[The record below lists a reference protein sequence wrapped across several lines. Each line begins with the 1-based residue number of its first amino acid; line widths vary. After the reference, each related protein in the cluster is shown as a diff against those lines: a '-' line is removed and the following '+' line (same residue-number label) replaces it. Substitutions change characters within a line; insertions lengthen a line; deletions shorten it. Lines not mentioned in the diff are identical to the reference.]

1 MSAVPV
7 RTPSLAPIPRKSR
20 TMRKL
25 SLVKP
30 IVKPIVSPIAQAIPV
45 GVPQGRASS
54 RTFLFVIIGMIITGM
69 MLLLYVNTLAAQAS
83 FQKHA
88 LQIELSQMTA
98 EEQTIASAVA
108 AGESPGNLLIT
119 AQKMGMVPAETPV
132 FLRLSDREILG
143 KPVVASAAGR

>member
-7 RTPSLAPIPRKSR
+7 RTPGLAPIPRKSR
-20 TMRKL
+20 TMRRL
-25 SLVKP
+25 ALVKP

-45 GVPQGRASS
+45 AVPQGRASS
-54 RTFLFVIIGMIITGM
+54 RTFLFVIIGMIISGM

-143 KPVVASAAGR
+143 KPVVASAAGQ